1 MLGYLFKTIVTL
13 KKPNYKDEFNIIQ
26 LLNNESK
33 KKSKKRKIKIE
44 EVTNINIAGSPR
56 FFYRC

>member
-1 MLGYLFKTIVTL
+1 MLGYLFKTIIIL
-13 KKPNYKDEFNIIQ
+13 KKVNYKDEFNIIQ

>member
-13 KKPNYKDEFNIIQ
+13 KKPNYKDEFNIIH
-26 LLNNESK
+26 LLNNKNK

-44 EVTNINIAGSPR
+44 EVTNINIAGSPQ

>member
-1 MLGYLFKTIVTL
+1 MLGYLFKTIIIL
-13 KKPNYKDEFNIIQ
+13 KKVNYKDEFNIIQ

-44 EVTNINIAGSPR
+44 EVTNINIAGSPQ

>member
-1 MLGYLFKTIVTL
+1 MLGYLFKTIIIL
-13 KKPNYKDEFNIIQ
+13 KKVNYKDEFNIIQ

-33 KKSKKRKIKIE
+33 KKSKKIKIKIE
-44 EVTNINIAGSPR
+44 EVTNINIAGSPQ